1 MIMTTTPDSANAA
14 APKRHRSMIITSA
27 GEDFGIDRVAEDLA
41 MAFGGSVRREVIERV
56 VLSAWRDLDGE
67 VPPAALAEF
76 THRAAR
82 QRLADLRGHFR
93 RRPTRSQPHEERTP
107 MHKPVVTEQVLE
119 VVGAALAHG
128 SATRT
133 DLLTAAVTAR
143 ASTPVIEVLLGLPE
157 RSYQDLD
164 QIQHEIA
171 EPR

>member
-82 QRLADLRGHFR
+82 QRLADLRGHFS
-93 RRPTRSQPHEERTP
+93 TTADS
-107 MHKPVVTEQVLE
+107 V
-119 VVGAALAHG
+119 
-128 SATRT
+128 
-133 DLLTAAVTAR
+133 TAA
-143 ASTPVIEVLLGLPE
+143 
-157 RSYQDLD
+157 
-164 QIQHEIA
+164 
-171 EPR
+171 

>member
-14 APKRHRSMIITSA
+14 ASNRHRSMITNSA

-82 QRLADLRGHFR
+82 QRLADLRGHSS
-93 RRPTRSQPHEERTP
+93 TTADS
-107 MHKPVVTEQVLE
+107 V
-119 VVGAALAHG
+119 
-128 SATRT
+128 
-133 DLLTAAVTAR
+133 TAA
-143 ASTPVIEVLLGLPE
+143 
-157 RSYQDLD
+157 
-164 QIQHEIA
+164 
-171 EPR
+171 